1 MKHLGRQII
10 SYEFYCL
17 DGAKKK
23 RKWAFCSTN
32 KLNMYVID
40 TIKGINELRTSYIFI
55 LFTENTNLELLS

>member
-10 SYEFYCL
+10 SYELYCL
-17 DGAKKK
+17 DSAKKR

-32 KLNMYVID
+32 KLNTYVLD
-40 TIKGINELRTSYIFI
+40 AIKRINKLRTSYIFI